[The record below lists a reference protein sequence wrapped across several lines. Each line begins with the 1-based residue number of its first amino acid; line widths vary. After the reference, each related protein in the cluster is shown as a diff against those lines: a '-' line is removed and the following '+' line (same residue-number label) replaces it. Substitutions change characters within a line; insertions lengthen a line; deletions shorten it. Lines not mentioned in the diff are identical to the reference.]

1 MITWYGIKITILPRD
16 STSTMTRWGL
26 IYNGNWI
33 QWSAIWTEINRVIT
47 KSNDREVGVRFI
59 ITSLISVQNCTTR
72 SSISTLLYSFWNFKH
87 FCKPETVLM
96 QKTHLWYLPECC
108 SIATIKEQDEVLVL
122 LNRIL
127 LLCVQNTAKM
137 LQYRNEDIHKD

>member
-1 MITWYGIKITILPRD
+1 
-16 STSTMTRWGL
+16 
-26 IYNGNWI
+26 
-33 QWSAIWTEINRVIT
+33 
-47 KSNDREVGVRFI
+47 
-59 ITSLISVQNCTTR
+59 
-72 SSISTLLYSFWNFKH
+72 
-87 FCKPETVLM
+87 M

-127 LLCVQNTAKM
+127 LICVQNTAKM